1 MKKTLSLLLFLV
13 VGAFCFAITKPVEL
27 DKIMTAKEQISL
39 LKSEP
44 AAGASGSI
52 SATLPKDSVVT
63 IKKIGKEEVKDGTL
77 SNWVYVEVLDEA
89 KYRSGKLS
97 YTGTKGWCH
106 ATHLND
112 INVMKNKFANAYV
125 IRQDGFGT
133 DTPLYGNN
141 TEQFF
146 ASEIVEAD
154 ESKTKDV
161 SGTKWYYIRKLN
173 STKFSYFKENSQ
185 FEPAIEKI
193 EESEPSELFGYTE
206 YADDWDWWII
216 VKDYWMENIREFS
229 NGDYYVNK
237 IFANS
242 VQYDLISPYE
252 YRNLALHVED
262 NYVWLYDTSTLQR
275 IFNEG
280 GYDYDNDWSNKVRY
294 GRWNDCDW
302 TECGSLYTEY
312 LYHKMPCHSGYFW
325 GHYYEG
331 DTYVDLFNPYMDE
344 TWNHGELDIATNYCM
359 YYKEDFSWQDVWEY
373 DSDEEKAFLNRFWL
387 FAGSIDHGIQ
397 NEYTLIF
404 GNERVEPEIF
414 YDIRLPH
421 YLLLNGECKAY
432 STDNFTKGADL
443 ILKGNGDYNSTD
455 LITLTEMVQTEN
467 GVYYKADYAGKNI
480 WINEY
485 DLPPKSVYATEENV
499 QIQ

>member
-1 MKKTLSLLLFLV
+1 MKKTLSSLLFLV
-13 VGAFCFAITKPVEL
+13 VGAFCFALTKPVAL
-27 DKIMTAKEQISL
+27 NKIMTAPQELQLYKE
-39 LKSEP
+39 
-44 AAGASGSI
+44 ASFQSKTAEKI
-52 SATLPKDSVVT
+52 PQDT
-63 IKKIGKEEVKDGTL
+63 IVAIQKIGQEDIIGGIK

-89 KYRSGKLS
+89 KYRSGKIAKK
-97 YTGTKGWCH
+97 GAKGWCFG
-106 ATHLND
+106 AFLD
-112 INVMKNKFANAYV
+112 DVNVMKNKFANPYV
-125 IRQDGFGT
+125 IRKDGVGT
-133 DTPLYGNN
+133 DSPLYGKE

-146 ASEIVEAD
+146 ESEIVEAD

-193 EESEPSELFGYTE
+193 EESEPAELFGYT
-206 YADDWDWWII
+206 YYSNDWDGWTII
-216 VKDYWMENIREFS
+216 KDYWMENIREFS

-344 TWNHGELDIATNYCM
+344 TWHHGELDIATNYCM

-480 WINEY
+480 WIYEY
-485 DLPPKSVYATEENV
+485 DLPPKSVYVLKEN
-499 QIQ
+499 INK

>member
-1 MKKTLSLLLFLV
+1 MKKTLSSLLFLV
-13 VGAFCFAITKPVEL
+13 AGAFCFAITKPVEL

-106 ATHLND
+106 ATQLSD

-125 IRQDGFGT
+125 IRQDGLGT
-133 DTPLYGNN
+133 DTPLYGKN

-373 DSDEEKAFLNRFWL
+373 DKDEEKAFLNRFWL

-404 GNERVEPEIF
+404 GNERVEPEVF

-443 ILKGNGDYNSTD
+443 ILKGNGDYNYTD

-480 WINEY
+480 WIYEY
-485 DLPPKSVYATEENV
+485 DLPPKSVYVLKEN
-499 QIQ
+499 INK

>member
-1 MKKTLSLLLFLV
+1 MKKTLSSLIILLA
-13 VGAFCFAITKPVEL
+13 GAFCFALTKPVAL
-27 DKIMTAKEQISL
+27 NKIMTAPQELQLYKE
-39 LKSEP
+39 
-44 AAGASGSI
+44 ASFQSKTAEKI
-52 SATLPKDSVVT
+52 PHDT
-63 IKKIGKEEVKDGTL
+63 IVAIQKIGQEEVKGGIK

-89 KYRSGKLS
+89 KYRSGKIAKK
-97 YTGTKGWCH
+97 GTKGWCFG
-106 ATHLND
+106 AFLD
-112 INVMKNKFANAYV
+112 DVNVMKNKFANPYV
-125 IRQDGFGT
+125 IRKDGVGT
-133 DTPLYGNN
+133 DSPLYGKE
-141 TEQFF
+141 TEEFF
-146 ASEIVEAD
+146 ESEIVEAD
-154 ESKTKDV
+154 ESKTKV
-161 SGTKWYYIRKLN
+161 MNGEKWYYIRKLN

-193 EESEPSELFGYTE
+193 EESEPSELFGYT
-206 YADDWDWWII
+206 YYSNDWDGWTII
-216 VKDYWMENIREFS
+216 KDYWMENIREFS

-344 TWNHGELDIATNYCM
+344 TWHHGELDIATNYCM

-373 DSDEEKAFLNRFWL
+373 DSDEEKAFLNKFWL

-404 GNERVEPEIF
+404 GNERVEPEVF

-443 ILKGNGDYNSTD
+443 ILKGNGDYNYTD

-480 WINEY
+480 WIYEY
-485 DLPPKSVYATEENV
+485 DLPPKSVYVTMDNV
-499 QIQ
+499 KKYN